1 MVKEDAFNASKA
13 AYSMYGDLLKAVIEE
28 VGMEKAL
35 SLHAK
40 TGECAGA
47 MLAGKTKEELGDK
60 PLDLR
65 TLGAVFARCLQPL
78 GYGTEAEETPTAM
91 KLRVSQCPFYEAM
104 KAAGFD
110 HKTIESM
117 CSRTVAG
124 EVAAFKK
131 SYPQASGSLKFRAAP
146 DQPCVEEWVLEN

>member
-13 AYSMYGDLLKAVIEE
+13 AYSMYGDFLKAVIEE

-40 TGECAGA
+40 TGECAGT

-65 TLGAVFARCLQPL
+65 TIGAVFSRCFEPL
-78 GYGTEAEETPTAM
+78 GYGIEAEETPTAT

-117 CSRTVAG
+117 CSRAGTV
-124 EVAAFKK
+124 VLAAFKK

-146 DQPCVEEWVLEN
+146 DQPCVEEWVLQD